1 MEFILGGTAAA
12 GAAFFT
18 NPMDVVKVR
27 FQLQGELK
35 ARGLYAV
42 HYKNLF
48 HAFFQ
53 IAKHDGFLALQK
65 GLMPASLHQVILNGV
80 RLGTYQVAEE
90 RGWTLAPDG
99 SVKVINNIGVGLVAG
114 GAGAFL
120 GSPILLVKTH
130 IQSKSSQ
137 QIAVGT
143 QHQIDG
149 MLKTLGKIYG
159 EFGVKGLF
167 RGAMGAVIR
176 VMVGSSAQLTSFTI
190 FKSYFKKHKIFSSKE
205 DSIWNTFAASMIGGV
220 FIAIFMAPFDTI
232 STRLYNQ
239 GVDKHGKGL
248 IYSSY
253 LDCVKKTFKQEGI
266 HGLYKG
272 ILPCYLRIGPHT
284 VLSLVFWDML
294 RGLQTKYSKSTSLSV
309 TPLS

>member
-1 MEFILGGTAAA
+1 MEFIMGGTAAA

-18 NPMDVVKVR
+18 NPLDVVKVR

-35 ARGLYAV
+35 AKGLYAV

-65 GLMPASLHQVILNGV
+65 GLMPAACHQVVLNGV

-90 RGWTLAPDG
+90 RGWTMGPDG
-99 SVKVINNIGVGLVAG
+99 NVYILNNIAVGLMAG

-130 IQSKSSQ
+130 IQSRSSQ

-143 QHQIDG
+143 QHHIDG
-149 MLKTLGKIYG
+149 IVKTLGKIYG
-159 EFGVKGLF
+159 QFGVRGLF
-167 RGAMGAVIR
+167 RGALGAVIR
-176 VMVGSSAQLTSFTI
+176 VMVGSASQLTSFTI
-190 FKSYFKKHKIFSSKE
+190 FKSYFKRHKIFSQNE
-205 DSIWNTFAASMIGGV
+205 DSIINTFAAS
-220 FIAIFMAPFDTI
+220 
-232 STRLYNQ
+232 
-239 GVDKHGKGL
+239 VDQHGKGL
-248 IYSSY
+248 LYKSY
-253 LDCVKKTFKQEGI
+253 MDCVRQTFKQEGI
-266 HGLYKG
+266 QGLYKG

-294 RGLQTKYSKSTSLSV
+294 RGIQAKYSKPP
-309 TPLS
+309 PLLTT